1 MASKRDVHS
10 YCNAKE
16 NESKRSGISI
26 PEIIITA
33 KDNAS
38 PVEVYMAREWVKRN
52 QLKDKSTKM
61 YQRKSG
67 RKLGDM
73 L

>member
-1 MASKRDVHS
+1 MFILKKEMASKRDVHF

-38 PVEVYMAREWVKRN
+38 PVEVYMARE
-52 QLKDKSTKM
+52 
-61 YQRKSG
+61 
-67 RKLGDM
+67 
-73 L
+73 

>member
-16 NESKRSGISI
+16 NESKRSGIST

-33 KDNAS
+33 TDNAS
-38 PVEVYMAREWVKRN
+38 PVGQPSRGLYGI
-52 QLKDKSTKM
+52 
-61 YQRKSG
+61 QRG
-67 RKLGDM
+67 
-73 L
+73 

>member
-1 MASKRDVHS
+1 MASKRDVLF

-38 PVEVYMAREWVKRN
+38 PVEVYMAREQVNKESAKR
-52 QLKDKSTKM
+52 
-61 YQRKSG
+61 
-67 RKLGDM
+67 
-73 L
+73 

>member
-1 MASKRDVHS
+1 MFILKKEMASKRDVHS

-33 KDNAS
+33 TDNAS
-38 PVEVYMAREWVKRN
+38 PGEVYMAKEEVNKESAKR
-52 QLKDKSTKM
+52 
-61 YQRKSG
+61 
-67 RKLGDM
+67 
-73 L
+73 